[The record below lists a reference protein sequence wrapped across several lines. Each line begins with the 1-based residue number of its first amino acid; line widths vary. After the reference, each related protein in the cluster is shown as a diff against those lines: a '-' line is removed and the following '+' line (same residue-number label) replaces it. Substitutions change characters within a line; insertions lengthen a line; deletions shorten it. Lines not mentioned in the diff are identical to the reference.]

1 MMGTGKSAV
10 GRLLAR
16 LLKTRVVDTDEA
28 IAREAGVS
36 IPEIFQKEGEPGFRA
51 RELRAVE
58 KLCMDPQ
65 VVSLGGGALTQA
77 ALRELVQKHGTLVY
91 LRARPET
98 LLQRVGDGSSRPL
111 LANLSRKERLQRIQ
125 ELLEAR
131 ERDYAEATIIIDT
144 DRKRSGAVALELLD
158 RLREQGIVGNDMDGE
173 GST

>member
-1 MMGTGKSAV
+1 MMGSGKSAV

-16 LLKTRVVDTDEA
+16 MLKAPLRDTDEA
-28 IAREAGVS
+28 IAKEAGMS
-36 IPEIFQKEGEPGFRA
+36 IPEIFQKEGEPGFRT
-51 RELRAVE
+51 RELRVVE
-58 KLCMDPQ
+58 NLCTDPH

-111 LANLSRKERLQRIQ
+111 LANLSRKERSLRIQ

-131 ERDYAEATIIIDT
+131 EPDYAKATIIIDT
-144 DRKRSGAVALELLD
+144 DRKRPGAVASELLD
-158 RLREQGIVGNDMDGE
+158 RLREQGIVGNDTDVE